1 MDLGSS
7 IVTIICIASIIGI
20 GSILVSIFVDKDFI
34 VTKKQITTEE
44 YLNKD
49 IKYYQYKN
57 YGIVLDDE

>member
-7 IVTIICIASIIGI
+7 IVTIICITSIIGI